1 MIKPSVG
8 RVVWFYKFN
17 AVTGAA
23 GAAQRRAPAASYA
36 SWMPFQISQAGA

>member
-23 GAAQRRAPAASYA
+23 GAAQRRG
-36 SWMPFQISQAGA
+36 AGCELRELDAVPN